1 MSDTSG
7 SKILR
12 VGLLNEVHHLDPQSA
27 NDNESMWVLRQVLEM
42 PYEIRAGHAEVE
54 PVLFE
59 GPLEVLD
66 GSDNRRYRGKVREG
80 IRFADGE
87 PVTPAHVVQCLRQAS
102 LAKEQAEV
110 TQDGDH
116 LIFDLR
122 RANARFDVMLTHQ
135 QCAVYRLE
143 NGRVCATGPFQISQD
158 STPGHLRLVRNP
170 YYRQELKL
178 DEIHFRVYPVDGDGR
193 PTALVRAIQ
202 QGEVDFCSVLPRDDI
217 SRLSGVRKSFLPGI
231 STAMLSMNCARPPL
245 DDANLRRALA
255 HSINRLKVAESCY
268 SNGLAFTATSIL
280 PRGLVAVDDDLVYD
294 VRKAR
299 ACLEEAGKPL
309 PKKLSGL
316 MTWGPRPYLPNP
328 TGAAEVISQHL
339 AELGVTVEW
348 TRPPNS
354 SDFFQRCIDGRHEL
368 VLAGWV
374 SDTIDPSDFLEA
386 SLASERVPT
395 WENLAVSTNHAHYRS
410 PRMDEK
416 LAQYRAQGD
425 MGTLEE
431 VMEVLTEEAP
441 LVPLIYGASAS
452 VLSFKVLGFQPSPLG
467 TQKLV
472 HLDLKR

>member
-1 MSDTSG
+1 MSGVSD

-42 PYEIRAGHAEVE
+42 PYEFRAGHAEVE

-59 GPLEVLD
+59 GPLESLD
-66 GSDNRRYRGKVREG
+66 GGRNQRYRGKVRKDV
-80 IRFADGE
+80 RFADGE
-87 PVTPAHVVQCLRQAS
+87 PVTPAHVVRCLGQAS
-102 LAKEQAEV
+102 LSKEQATV

-116 LIFDLR
+116 LIFDLH
-122 RANARFDVMLTHQ
+122 RANARFDVMLSHQ

-143 NGRVCATGPFQISQD
+143 GGRVCATGPFQISPD

-170 YYRQELKL
+170 HYRQELKL
-178 DEIHFRVYPVDGDGR
+178 DEIHFKVYPVDGNGR
-193 PTALVRAIQ
+193 ATALVRAIQ
-202 QGEVDFCSVLPRDDI
+202 EGEVDFCSVLPRDDI

-231 STAMLSMNCARPPL
+231 STAILSMNCARPPL
-245 DDANLRRALA
+245 DDPHLRRALA
-255 HSINRLKVAESCY
+255 QAVNRLKVAESCY

-280 PRGLVAVDDDLVYD
+280 PRGLVPVDDGLAYDL
-294 VRKAR
+294 RKAR
-299 ACLEEAGKPL
+299 ASLERAGKPL
-309 PKKLSGL
+309 PEKLSGL
-316 MTWGPRPYLPNP
+316 MTWGPRPYLPHP
-328 TGAAEVISQHL
+328 TAAAEVISRHL

-348 TRPPNS
+348 TRPATS
-354 SDFFQRCIDGRHEL
+354 SDFFQRCIDGTHDL

-374 SDTIDPSDFLEA
+374 SDTVDPCDFLEA
-386 SLASERVPT
+386 SLSSQRVPT

-425 MGTLEE
+425 MGTLQE